1 MLATQATH
9 AHCFPFPCAAAPL
22 GAAQRQ
28 ALLPSRLGQAWLRAE
43 WLQTALT
50 RLDLSCLARL
60 YRGRG
65 SLPFPP
71 ELLLLLALFCIADGL
86 ASPADW
92 AQMANRDGP
101 CRWLLWGF
109 EPASS
114 VCYAFRDRLSES
126 CLLDLN
132 RQVLALAQADG
143 LSPTNRAA
151 IDGTLQEASAS
162 RHHLVNQQRLEQG
175 LLQLQEPAA
184 SDAGAIEQ
192 PAACSAASQQAATTV
207 QTQPIAAEGPTT
219 NESACKPKRA
229 RRAARPGR
237 TRTGRAHQR
246 QRWEYAGEQLQK
258 KQARNQKKR
267 SSKRTDPK
275 KIVISPTDPEA
286 AIGLDKLGVFRP
298 LYNAQLVADLD
309 SNLILGYELLA
320 QQNDNGVLGA
330 ILDRTE
336 SLLGHPLELALV
348 DGAYVGGQD
357 LSEAEKRGVE
367 ILGPI
372 AAEPKSKQLP
382 KSAFRYDAQRDEYVC
397 PEGKRMA
404 CVGQSKQK
412 RSSVE
417 LVVLGQ
423 YRCPPSECQQCPRRQ
438 QCCPTSKKG
447 RSISRSEHEGAVER
461 LKERMSREE
470 NKQKYRRRAATVE
483 RLFGDGKENRG
494 MKRVHGRGLKNAR
507 IQLALTVLQHNLRVL
522 SSASQAAVKDKGDPP
537 LQRQIT

>member
-1 MLATQATH
+1 MLATQTTH
-9 AHCFPFPCAAAPL
+9 ANSFPFCCAAVPL
-22 GAAQRQ
+22 SPEQRQ
-28 ALLPSRLGQAWLRAE
+28 ALLPCRLGQAWLRAQ
-43 WLQTALT
+43 WLEQALT

-60 YRGRG
+60 YRARG

-71 ELLLLLALFCIADGL
+71 QLLLLLALFCIADNL
-86 ASPADW
+86 ASPSDW
-92 AQMANRDGP
+92 AEMANRDGP
-101 CRWLLWGF
+101 CRWLLGGI
-109 EPASS
+109 EPSTS

-143 LSPTNRAA
+143 LGPSNRAA

-175 LLQLQEPAA
+175 LRELQEPAA
-184 SDAGAIEQ
+184 SASGAVE
-192 PAACSAASQQAATTV
+192 PPAASQQTAATL
-207 QTQPIAAEGPTT
+207 QTQPMVPASPTT
-219 NESACKPKRA
+219 NDSACQRGRA
-229 RRAARPGR
+229 RRAARPAR
-237 TRTGRAHQR
+237 TKTGRSRQR
-246 QRWEYAGEQLQK
+246 QRWEYAKEQLQK
-258 KQARNQKKR
+258 KQARNHKKR
-267 SSKRTDPK
+267 SSKRRDPK
-275 KIVISPTDPEA
+275 KIVVSPTDPEA

-298 LYNAQLVADLD
+298 LYNTQLVADLD
-309 SNLILGYELLA
+309 SDLILGYEVLP
-320 QQNDNGVLGA
+320 QQNDSGVLGM

-336 SLLGHPLELALV
+336 SWLGHRLELALV

-357 LSEAEKRGVE
+357 LSEAENRGVQ

-382 KSAFRYDAQRDEYVC
+382 KSAFSYDAERDEYVC

-423 YRCPPSECQQCPRRQ
+423 YRCTQGECQQCPQRQ
-438 QCCPTSKKG
+438 QCCPRSKQG

-470 NKQKYRRRAATVE
+470 NKQKYKRRAATVE
-483 RLFGDGKENRG
+483 RLFGDGKEKRG

-522 SSASQAAVKDKGDPP
+522 SSASQAATKHKGDPP